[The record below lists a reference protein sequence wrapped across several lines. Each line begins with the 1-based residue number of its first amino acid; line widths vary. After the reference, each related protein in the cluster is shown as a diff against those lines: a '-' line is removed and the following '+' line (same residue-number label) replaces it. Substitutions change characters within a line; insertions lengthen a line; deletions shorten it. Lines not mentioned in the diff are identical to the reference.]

1 VFNLYQ
7 NELRKYS
14 YIDFDDMVYLVVEN
28 FNLIHNESNYL
39 QNIKYIL
46 VDECQDTNPIQYEL
60 INKLTYKDSYVFM
73 VGDEDQLIYSFRNS
87 NIAILR
93 DFKDNADEII
103 ILNQNYRCSKNILE
117 IANNLISHN
126 HNRINKELFS
136 NIEST
141 YPIKIHEFATNLEET
156 KGVTT
161 LIEKLHNKGIGYEDI
176 AVLYRNNSQSYI
188 IEKELYQKNI
198 PYTVFG
204 NKPIYKYKEIKQILS
219 VYRFID
225 NQNDLISFINIFNL
239 DQSILDDF
247 QKGYKKSILDLLDYA
262 TIYKYETIKQISK
275 NIKSLISIRYN
286 LSNEQLFDKI
296 VELINIKEDVNNS
309 KDKKEKWER
318 IYFFK
323 SLLLESNDYKET
335 LNQLYLDSNDNK
347 SKGVNL
353 LTIHKAKGL
362 EFKAVFIIGCNE
374 GILPMKNSD
383 VEEERRLMYV
393 AITRAKKFLMISNV
407 TSINAAY
414 KNEKMLNSLFLIEI
428 KVKIF

>member
-1 VFNLYQ
+1 MLY
-7 NELRKYS
+7 L
-14 YIDFDDMVYLVVEN
+14 IVEN
-28 FNLIHNESNYL
+28 YKLIYENSDYV

-93 DFKDNADEII
+93 DFKEKADEII

-126 HNRINKELFS
+126 HNRIDKELFS
-136 NIEST
+136 NIESP

-156 KGVTT
+156 KGVTAI
-161 LIEKLHNKGIGYEDI
+161 IEKLHTKGIGYEDI
-176 AVLYRNNSQSYI
+176 AVLYRNNNQSFI

-204 NKPIYKYKEIKQILS
+204 NKLIYKYKEIKQILS
-219 VYRFID
+219 AYRFID

-239 DQSILDDF
+239 DQNILDEF

-262 TIYKYETIKQISK
+262 IIYKNDSIKQISK
-275 NIKSLISIRYN
+275 NLKLLISIRFN

-296 VELINIKEDVNNS
+296 IESINIKEVINDS

-323 SLLLESNDYKET
+323 SMLLESNDYKET
-335 LNQLYLDSNDNK
+335 LNQLFLDSNDNK

-374 GILPMKNSD
+374 GILPMKNVD
-383 VEEERRLMYV
+383 IEEERRLMYV
-393 AITRAKKFLMISNV
+393 AITRTK
-407 TSINAAY
+407 
-414 KNEKMLNSLFLIEI
+414 LFLIITSFDSDVLFLNKTSKYKSLFSFEI
-428 KVKIF
+428 NDKKMLY